1 MARRMSEPQKELV
14 MNAIN
19 TGSTPR
25 AALSLARELDSSF
38 ISFSQ
43 DLKNLKNKVKRSFLN
58 GRSEIQAFFDSLEES
73 ETLYY
78 NRLGDNNEVINF
90 MVADAISIS
99 LALYV
104 QDE

>member
-25 AALSLARELDSSF
+25 AALELAIELDSSF
-38 ISFSQ
+38 ISSSQ
-43 DLKNLKNKVKRSFLN
+43 DLKNLNNKVKRSFLN
-58 GRSEIQAFFDSLEES
+58 GRSEKEAFCDSLEES

-78 NRLGDNNEVINF
+78 YRLGDNNEVINL

-99 LALYV
+99 LSL
-104 QDE
+104 